1 MIWLFSSIAAST
13 GLFLI
18 FKWVSHKNLPVL
30 PVIVVNYFT
39 CFLTGNLLPG
49 KPHVFRSELFQS
61 DWIIPVL
68 SMGFL
73 FIAGFLT
80 MGMATHKNGAAPA
93 SVASKMSVVIPAV
106 LAIVFFGEQLILWQ
120 IIGILVSLV
129 AVFLMV
135 EPQEEGKRMHGG
147 FWLLIAVF
155 FTSGAVDA
163 GLNTIEHYYGKETD
177 VFTTS
182 TLIFGVAGIL
192 GSLLYYFKFRHTQP
206 VPPAARVQVISAGIV
221 LGLVNYFS
229 LIAMLESIETY
240 AGKTAWF
247 FAVNNI
253 GVVTL
258 SSILAALLFKEKHHR
273 SAYIGLVLAL
283 LALVFMNTDAI
294 F

>member
-1 MIWLFSSIAAST
+1 MIWLFSSIAASS

-30 PVIVVNYFT
+30 PVIIVNYFT

-49 KPHVFRSELFQS
+49 KPHIFHAELFQNE
-61 DWIIPVL
+61 WIVPVL

-93 SVASKMSVVIPAV
+93 SVASKMSVVVPAL
-106 LAIVFFGEQLILWQ
+106 LAIVFFGEKLLLWQ
-120 IIGILVSLV
+120 IIGIVISLI

-155 FTSGAVDA
+155 LTSGAVDA
-163 GLNTIEHYYGKETD
+163 GLNAIEHFYGEETD
-177 VFTTS
+177 VYTTS

-192 GSLLYYFKFRHTQP
+192 GTLLYIFKFRHTESLAKSD
-206 VPPAARVQVISAGIV
+206 VKSVVISGIV

-229 LIAMLESIETY
+229 LIAMLACIENY

-258 SSILAALLFKEKHHR
+258 SSILAALIFREKHHKG
-273 SAYIGLVLAL
+273 AYIGLA
-283 LALVFMNTDAI
+283 LALVALLCMNIDAI